1 MSALA
6 MRTRPAP
13 QPEER
18 RRHARVDVRLPG
30 QFMRETREEFPCVT
44 LNISPG
50 GIAFE
55 ADAPVVEGEKIIAY
69 LAQIGRVQG
78 LVRRQFPGG
87 FAIQMNLPAMKREK
101 LADQLTWLA
110 NRQEL
115 GMPEDRR
122 HDRIPPINKHSSLT
136 LPGGR
141 EMLCK
146 IIDVSRSGAA
156 VAVSPAP
163 AVGLLVSLGKTR
175 GQVVR
180 EFPGGVAIEFERIV
194 AEDLFDADYRP

>member
-1 MSALA
+1 
-6 MRTRPAP
+6 
-13 QPEER
+13 
-18 RRHARVDVRLPG
+18 
-30 QFMRETREEFPCVT
+30 MRETREEFPCVT

-55 ADAPVVEGEKIIAY
+55 ADAHVEEGEKIIAY

-122 HDRIPPINKHSSLT
+122 HDRIPPINKHSSVT

-141 EMLCK
+141 EILCK
-146 IIDVSRSGAA
+146 VIDISRSGAA

-163 AVGLLVSLGKTR
+163 TVGLLVTLGKTR

-180 EFPGGVAIEFERIV
+180 EFAGGVAIEFERIV
-194 AEDLFDADYRP
+194 AEELFDADYRP